1 MKNSMWDRI
10 ILSAISLGVF
20 VSVGVVS
27 ASISRKPAAAS
38 KPTPVV
44 DLNGQFHRLSQLLRT
59 QHEMQAELERELP
72 ENIFV
77 QKCNN
82 SKAIDKE
89 VNLLVQATKGPQKSW
104 KSYDSKKVKQLFSSL
119 ENMRKISAKLVK
131 DCNTPVPN
139 ERLSELR
146 SEVMSA
152 GFLFQNLSNPF
163 EVSENR

>member
-1 MKNSMWDRI
+1 MKNSTMSKI
-10 ILSAISLGVF
+10 VLSALALGIF
-20 VSVGVVS
+20 VSVGMVS
-27 ASISRKPAAAS
+27 ASISRKPATAS

-72 ENIFV
+72 ENIFA

-82 SKAIDKE
+82 SKVIDKE
-89 VNLLVQATKGPQKSW
+89 VNLLIQASRDQQKSW
-104 KSYDSKKVKQLFSSL
+104 KSHDFKKVKQLFSSL
-119 ENMRKISAKLVK
+119 ENMRKISAKLVQ
-131 DCNTPVPN
+131 DCNTPVPT